1 LSWQLQRKSTTV
13 IAPARA
19 ITVVI
24 LQPDSMAAQFSL
36 SSDLC
41 YSAAHLMNRSQ
52 LIDHKHA
59 VIAQIQR
66 TRRELERVR
75 MQQDRRSQRRVQE
88 LEAQLAQLM
97 AEEHRLRIEI
107 DRTRD

>member
-1 LSWQLQRKSTTV
+1 M
-13 IAPARA
+13 IARVGV

-24 LQPDSMAAQFSL
+24 LRPDSRAAQFSH
-36 SSDLC
+36 SADLC
-41 YSAAHLMNRSQ
+41 YSVAHRMNRNQ
-52 LIDHKHA
+52 LIDRKHA

-75 MQQDRRSQRRVQE
+75 LQPDSRSQRRSQA
-88 LEAQLAQLM
+88 LEAQLAELM

-107 DRTRD
+107 DRSKE

>member
-1 LSWQLQRKSTTV
+1 
-13 IAPARA
+13 
-19 ITVVI
+19 
-24 LQPDSMAAQFSL
+24 MAAQFSL

-41 YSAAHLMNRSQ
+41 YSARDLMNRSQ
-52 LIDHKHA
+52 LIDRKHA
-59 VIAQIQR
+59 VISQIQR

-75 MQQDRRSQRRVQE
+75 LQPDSRSLRRAQE
-88 LEAQLAQLM
+88 LEAQLEGLM

>member
-1 LSWQLQRKSTTV
+1 MK
-13 IAPARA
+13 
-19 ITVVI
+19 
-24 LQPDSMAAQFSL
+24 
-36 SSDLC
+36 
-41 YSAAHLMNRSQ
+41 RSQ
-52 LIDHKHA
+52 LIERKHL
-59 VIAQIQR
+59 VIAQLQR

-75 MQQDRRSQRRVQE
+75 LQGDRSNQRRAQE

>member
-1 LSWQLQRKSTTV
+1 MAVAAQDHTV
-13 IAPARA
+13 IAWAGV

-24 LQPDSMAAQFSL
+24 LRPDSMATQFSL

-52 LIDHKHA
+52 LIDRKHA

-75 MQQDRRSQRRVQE
+75 LQQDRRSQRSAQQ
-88 LEAQLAQLM
+88 LEAQLEGLM

>member
-1 LSWQLQRKSTTV
+1 MQ
-13 IAPARA
+13 
-19 ITVVI
+19 
-24 LQPDSMAAQFSL
+24 
-36 SSDLC
+36 
-41 YSAAHLMNRSQ
+41 RSQ
-52 LIDHKHA
+52 LIERKHQ

-75 MQQDRRSQRRVQE
+75 LQSDRRSQRRAQE

>member
-1 LSWQLQRKSTTV
+1 MK
-13 IAPARA
+13 
-19 ITVVI
+19 
-24 LQPDSMAAQFSL
+24 
-36 SSDLC
+36 
-41 YSAAHLMNRSQ
+41 RSQ
-52 LIDHKHA
+52 LIERKHQ
-59 VIAQIQR
+59 VIAQLQR

-75 MQQDRRSQRRVQE
+75 LQGDRSGQRRAQE